1 MYTLRSF
8 WSNQTKNVHFDNSS
22 IRSELNL
29 PMWTFYI
36 CLTRENVDVDTKG
49 TLLIQKIQ
57 IRKGQFHVLL
67 KQPCNYRQQEDG
79 TPRKCKLIMPWK
91 CKLIMHPSLPFIFL
105 VRLLRSKYWKAVL
118 FFKCLCFANAC
129 AIGLAKS

>member
-8 WSNQTKNVHFDNSS
+8 WSNQTKKVQVEYGSS
-22 IRSELNL
+22 SSELDFANVNFL
-29 PMWTFYI
+29 HI
-36 CLTRENVDVDTKG
+36 CLTGENVDLDTNG
-49 TLLIQKIQ
+49 TLLIQNIQ
-57 IRKGQFHVLL
+57 ISKGQIFILL

-118 FFKCLCFANAC
+118 LMSLFCKWLCYWLRQA
-129 AIGLAKS
+129 